1 MTKSVP
7 ALINPAMLV
16 WARESARLTLE
27 QAAAKIS
34 TAPEKLKACEA
45 GEAHLTFAQFMKL
58 AREYKR
64 PLSLFYLKEPPSGWS
79 PIQDFRKLPGT
90 EAGFS
95 PKLTYAVRQAHER
108 RELALDLRAEIDE
121 PVTPFTL
128 TATLDQDPETVG
140 AAVRAYL
147 GITDALQGEWRTKG
161 FENWRA
167 AIEAKDVLVFMVPRL
182 PLADMRGAALAEN
195 ELPVILINGK
205 DRTGGRIFT
214 LLHEFCH
221 LAIRQSGVSGTG
233 GDQDGAPNPRVERF
247 CNAAAAAALM
257 PKASV
262 LAELLVIQKGDVKI
276 WTDEELAALAAPYGV
291 SREAMLRRLLTLGK
305 TTKAFYDERR
315 PHFLAEYAELEAQKS
330 KGGPEYPI
338 QVLSQLGRSFSR
350 LIFQGYHERRL
361 TLRDVANYL
370 NMQVRLVPE
379 MERATFGIKG

>member
-1 MTKSVP
+1 
-7 ALINPAMLV
+7 
-16 WARESARLTLE
+16 
-27 QAAAKIS
+27 
-34 TAPEKLKACEA
+34 
-45 GEAHLTFAQFMKL
+45 
-58 AREYKR
+58 
-64 PLSLFYLKEPPSGWS
+64 
-79 PIQDFRKLPGT
+79 
-90 EAGFS
+90 
-95 PKLTYAVRQAHER
+95 
-108 RELALDLRAEIDE
+108 
-121 PVTPFTL
+121 
-128 TATLDQDPETVG
+128 
-140 AAVRAYL
+140 
-147 GITDALQGEWRTKG
+147 
-161 FENWRA
+161 
-167 AIEAKDVLVFMVPRL
+167 
-182 PLADMRGAALAEN
+182 
-195 ELPVILINGK
+195 
-205 DRTGGRIFT
+205 
-214 LLHEFCH
+214 
-221 LAIRQSGVSGTG
+221 
-233 GDQDGAPNPRVERF
+233 
-247 CNAAAAAALM
+247 M